1 MRKEY
6 VHLHLVDEL
15 VLLVHKKREVEE
27 HLLDLLHA
35 LLDALHFLPVN
46 RTRLADSVL
55 QLALHAGFDEL
66 VLHRGA
72 YLLRINHTAEWH
84 NGTGGGRV
92 GGRSG
97 LLEEGGL
104 LVVLLKES
112 FILALQLLIGG
123 DGVHEG
129 VRDGRVG
136 LGVEAA

>member
-1 MRKEY
+1 M
-6 VHLHLVDEL
+6 HLVDEL
-15 VLLVHKKREVEE
+15 VLLVYQQREIEE
-27 HLLDLLHA
+27 HLLNLLHA
-35 LLDALHFLPVN
+35 LLDALHFLPVS

-55 QLALHAGFDEL
+55 QLAFHAGFNEL

-72 YLLRINHTAEWH
+72 DLLRINHTAEWH
-84 NGTGGGRV
+84 DGTGGGRV
-92 GGRSG
+92 GGWGG

-104 LVVLLKES
+104 FVVLLKEP